1 MPPRSKRMVAA
12 DIVEGS
18 PSLKTQS
25 MGKAVLKVVG
35 TKKTGRGKEVDNSEL
50 DVDSGAK
57 PVENSEI
64 EGDSEV
70 PSSAKPPQVPKGKK
84 GKKKAIRD
92 EINIAA
98 KTIKNGKWRD
108 KYRVQPNEQGEPPL
122 KTPSQ
127 PQAIGDNR
135 RPLKR
140 QRAMV
145 FDED

>member
-1 MPPRSKRMVAA
+1 
-12 DIVEGS
+12 
-18 PSLKTQS
+18 
-25 MGKAVLKVVG
+25 VG

-145 FDED
+145 FDEDEGTMANQQSKCSSNNNNNT